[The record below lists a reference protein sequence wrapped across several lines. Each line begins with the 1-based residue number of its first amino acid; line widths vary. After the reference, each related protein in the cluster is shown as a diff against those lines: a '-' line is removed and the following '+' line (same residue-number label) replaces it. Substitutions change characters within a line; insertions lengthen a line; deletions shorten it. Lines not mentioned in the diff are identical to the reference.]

1 MYGWIPYKCT
11 VVALRV
17 YEHTLYNCTVAGLR
31 PYTRSPFNLEIA
43 AQALSK
49 GQISSLIAIWMAS
62 FEMLLFLRLYLTI
75 PYSLSHRLF
84 FVPQIS
90 QIHTDSWLGFKVT
103 QFSQMA
109 QIFHRII
116 PRNPMKK
123 IYEETKKRNTTLHL
137 FNNGTNCLPGT
148 LAEAK

>member
-1 MYGWIPYKCT
+1 MYN
-11 VVALRV
+11 R
-17 YEHTLYNCTVAGLR
+17 TVAGLR

-90 QIHTDSWLGFKVT
+90 QIHTDSWFGFKVT
-103 QFSQMA
+103 QIPQIPQM
-109 QIFHRII
+109 IGDEI
-116 PRNPMKK
+116 PD
-123 IYEETKKRNTTLHL
+123 
-137 FNNGTNCLPGT
+137 
-148 LAEAK
+148 